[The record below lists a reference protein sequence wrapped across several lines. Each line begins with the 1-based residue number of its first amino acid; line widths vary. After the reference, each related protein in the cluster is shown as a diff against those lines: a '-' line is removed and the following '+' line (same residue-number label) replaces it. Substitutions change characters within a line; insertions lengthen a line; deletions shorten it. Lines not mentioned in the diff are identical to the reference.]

1 MTLYELNQ
9 ANYINLPTL
18 AKEQLERKIPY
29 IVSFI
34 DKNKGN
40 YFLVLERESRH
51 YTLLTFKDGRYN
63 PGAMAR
69 ELLDLMQ
76 SFSEIKSIEDAGDM
90 LEIWAVCDGE
100 CSMYAFFNYDAGVIE
115 VS

>member
-18 AKEQLERKIPY
+18 TKEQLEKKIPY

-40 YFLVLERESRH
+40 YFLVLEKESRH
-51 YTLLTFKDGRYN
+51 YTILTFKDGRYN

-69 ELLDLMQ
+69 ELLELMQ
-76 SFSEIKSIEDAGDM
+76 SFSEIKSIEDSDNI
-90 LEIWAVCDGE
+90 LEIWAVSNDK

>member
-18 AKEQLERKIPY
+18 TKEQLEKKIPY

-40 YFLVLERESRH
+40 YFLVLEKESRH
-51 YTLLTFKDGRYN
+51 YTILTFKDGRYN

-69 ELLDLMQ
+69 ELLELMQ
-76 SFSEIKSIEDAGDM
+76 SFSEIKSIEDSDNM
-90 LEIWAVCDGE
+90 LEIWAVYNDK

>member
-18 AKEQLERKIPY
+18 TKEQLEKKIPY

-40 YFLVLERESRH
+40 YFLVLEKESRH
-51 YTLLTFKDGRYN
+51 YTILTFKDGRYN

-69 ELLDLMQ
+69 ELLELMQ
-76 SFSEIKSIEDAGDM
+76 SFSEIKSIEDSDNM
-90 LEIWAVCDGE
+90 LEIWAVSNDK